1 MRIEVMRRIGGL
13 RGGIGSLLL
22 CSLLPALAR
31 AGEGDFLTPFAGI
44 ASAYDDNLF
53 RLPDDVDEELAL
65 GESSRADWTRTTF
78 AGLGLDWQPG
88 RQHLTASLQAL
99 DQSFQR
105 FSFLDNTGYDTSA
118 RWNMAAGDSLTGTVN
133 AGFKRQLGSFDNFR
147 EPVNDPIDTAHG
159 ELDLGYLITP
169 EIELRA
175 GTGIRTSTH
184 GLEGRE
190 ASNFRGSHWL
200 LGVSRR
206 TPLGNRLGL
215 QYRRDDGRFPKRDV
229 GPFSL
234 ADDGYL
240 QQEGVVTF
248 TWQGG
253 FTSLD
258 GRLGYSWR
266 RSDNLEFRDYSG
278 PSGNLRASY
287 VWSPKLMLDLNA
299 YRRLESL
306 DDLFSSSVT
315 TTGLSFRPVWAPTDR
330 IVLQAN
336 TDYTNR
342 QFEDSGLLVG
352 ATQPKENILSYGL
365 SASYT
370 PRTLVTLSA
379 GYSHSQRSS
388 DRPGFEY
395 DANTFNFSVQV
406 NL

>member
-1 MRIEVMRRIGGL
+1 MRMLFETLRRIGSL
-13 RGGIGSLLL
+13 RGGIGSVLL
-22 CSLLPALAR
+22 CGLLPAL
-31 AGEGDFLTPFAGI
+31 AGEGDFLTPFAGV

-65 GESSRADWTRTTF
+65 GESSRTDWTRTTF

-88 RQHLTASLQAL
+88 RQRITANLQAL

-105 FSFLDNTGYDTSA
+105 FSYLDNTGYDTAA
-118 RWNMAAGDSLTGTVN
+118 RWNMAAGDSLTGAVD
-133 AGFKRQLGSFDNFR
+133 AGFTRQLGSFDNFR
-147 EPVNDPIDTAHG
+147 DPVKDPIDTAHG
-159 ELDLGYLITP
+159 DLELGYLVTP

-175 GTGIRTSTH
+175 GAGLRTTTH
-184 GLEGRE
+184 GLDGRE
-190 ASNFRGSHWL
+190 ASNFRGSYWR

-206 TPLGNRLGL
+206 TPLQNRLGIE
-215 QYRRDDGRFPKRDV
+215 YRLDDGRFPEREV

-234 ADDGYL
+234 VDDGYQ

-253 FTSLD
+253 FTSVD

-278 PSGNLRASY
+278 PSGNLSTRYA
-287 VWSPKLMLDLNA
+287 WSPKLMLDLNA

-330 IVLQAN
+330 IVLRAN
-336 TDYTNR
+336 TGYTHR
-342 QFEDSGLLVG
+342 
-352 ATQPKENILSYGL
+352 
-365 SASYT
+365 
-370 PRTLVTLSA
+370 
-379 GYSHSQRSS
+379 
-388 DRPGFEY
+388 
-395 DANTFNFSVQV
+395 
-406 NL
+406 

>member
-1 MRIEVMRRIGGL
+1 MPIEAVRRIGSLG
-13 RGGIGSLLL
+13 RGIGSLLV
-22 CSLLPALAR
+22 CGLLPAPALA
-31 AGEGDFLTPFAGI
+31 GQGDFLTPFAGI

-53 RLPDDVDEELAL
+53 RLSDDVDEELAL
-65 GESSRADWTRTTF
+65 GESSRTDWTRTAF
-78 AGLGLDWQPG
+78 AGLGLEWLPG
-88 RQHLTASLQAL
+88 RQQLTASLQAL

-105 FSFLDNTGYDTSA
+105 FSFLDNTGYDTAA
-118 RWNMAAGDSLTGTVN
+118 RWDMAAGDSLTGSVD

-147 EPVNDPIDTAHG
+147 DPVKDPIDTTRG
-159 ELDLGYLITP
+159 ELALGYLITP

-175 GTGIRTSTH
+175 GAGIRTTTH
-184 GLEGRE
+184 GLDGRE
-190 ASNFRGSHWL
+190 TSNFRGSHWL

-206 TPLGNRLGL
+206 TPLENRLGFE
-215 QYRRDDGRFPKRDV
+215 YRQDDGRFPKREV

-234 ADDGYL
+234 SDDGYL

-253 FTSLD
+253 FTSVD

-278 PSGNLRASY
+278 PSGSLSTRYA
-287 VWSPKLMLDLNA
+287 WSSKLMLDLNA

-315 TTGLSFRPVWAPTDR
+315 TTGLSFRPAWAPTDR
-330 IVLQAN
+330 IVVRAN
-336 TDYTNR
+336 TDYAHR
-342 QFEDSGLLVG
+342 QFEDSGLFVG
-352 ATQPKENILSYGL
+352 APQPKDNILSYGF

-370 PRTLVTLSA
+370 PRTLLTLSA

-395 DANTFNFSVQV
+395 DANTFNFSVQ
-406 NL
+406 LSL

>member
-1 MRIEVMRRIGGL
+1 MLFETARRIGCL
-13 RGGIGSLLL
+13 RGAIGTLLL
-22 CSLLPALAR
+22 CGLLPALAL

-53 RLPDDVDEELAL
+53 RLPDDVDEELVL
-65 GESSRADWTRTTF
+65 GEPSRADWIRTIF
-78 AGLGLDWQPG
+78 AGLGLQWLPG
-88 RQHLTASLQAL
+88 RQRLTASLQAL

-105 FSFLDNTGYDTSA
+105 FSFLDNTGYDTA
-118 RWNMAAGDSLTGTVN
+118 AHWNMAAGDSLTGTLD
-133 AGFKRQLGSFDNFR
+133 AGFTRQLGSFDNFR
-147 EPVNDPIDTAHG
+147 EPVKDPIDSAHG
-159 ELDLGYLITP
+159 DLDLGYLITP

-175 GTGIRTSTH
+175 GAGVRTTTH
-184 GLEGRE
+184 GLDGRE

-206 TPLGNRLGL
+206 TPLENRLGVE
-215 QYRRDDGRFPKRDV
+215 YRLDDGRFPEREV

-234 ADDGYL
+234 ADDGYQ

-253 FTSLD
+253 FTSVD

-278 PSGNLRASY
+278 PSGSLRTRY

-330 IVLQAN
+330 IVVQAN
-336 TDYTNR
+336 TGYVHR
-342 QFEDSGLLVG
+342 QFEDSGLFVG
-352 ATQPKENILSYGL
+352 APQPKENILSYGL

-370 PRTLVTLSA
+370 PRTLLTLSA

-395 DANTFNFSVQV
+395 DANTFNFSVQI

>member
-1 MRIEVMRRIGGL
+1 MLFETTRRIGRL
-13 RGGIGSLLL
+13 RGAIGTLLL
-22 CSLLPALAR
+22 CGLLPAL

-53 RLPDDVDEELAL
+53 RLPDDVDEEVAL

-78 AGLGLDWQPG
+78 AGLGLEWLPG
-88 RQHLTASLQAL
+88 RQRITANLQAL

-105 FSFLDNTGYDTSA
+105 FSFLDNTGYDTGA
-118 RWNMAAGDSLTGTVN
+118 RWNMAAGDSVTGTLD
-133 AGFKRQLGSFDNFR
+133 AGFKRQLGSFDDFR
-147 EPVNDPIDTAHG
+147 APVLDLNDTAHG
-159 ELDLGYLITP
+159 DLALGYLITP

-175 GTGIRTSTH
+175 GAGLRTTTH
-184 GLEGRE
+184 GLDVRE
-190 ASNFRGSHWL
+190 ASNFRGSYWR

-206 TPLGNRLGL
+206 TPLGNLLGVEYRL
-215 QYRRDDGRFPKRDV
+215 DDGRYPEREV

-234 ADDGYL
+234 ADDGYQ

-253 FTSLD
+253 FTSVD

-278 PSGNLRASY
+278 PSGSLRTRYAR
-287 VWSPKLMLDLNA
+287 SPKLMLDLNA

-315 TTGLSFRPVWAPTDR
+315 ATGLSFRPVWAPTDR
-330 IVLQAN
+330 IIVQASA
-336 TDYTNR
+336 DYTHR
-342 QFEDSGLLVG
+342 QFEDSGLFVG
-352 ATQPKENILSYGL
+352 APQPKENILSYGL

-370 PRTLVTLSA
+370 PRTLLTLSA

-388 DRPGFEY
+388 DRPSFEY